1 MPAPARS
8 RPTTRIREGRDAL
21 DIAHYSF
28 DSLAPGRSHWKCV
41 RRAHPYFADRRFD
54 CAALEF
60 AIRAP
65 GSVKNLKIGSQFT
78 QVLEGSMLTLWAQ
91 SMFGAETRK
100 GLVELSY
107 ENDEGPNMIGICTPA
122 EARAFALT
130 ILEAAESAETDQ
142 LVMEWLRER
151 IGVKDDEAAVA
162 VLKDFRDR
170 REQYQKGDKT

>member
-1 MPAPARS
+1 
-8 RPTTRIREGRDAL
+8 
-21 DIAHYSF
+21 
-28 DSLAPGRSHWKCV
+28 
-41 RRAHPYFADRRFD
+41 
-54 CAALEF
+54 
-60 AIRAP
+60 
-65 GSVKNLKIGSQFT
+65 
-78 QVLEGSMLTLWAQ
+78 MLTLWAQ